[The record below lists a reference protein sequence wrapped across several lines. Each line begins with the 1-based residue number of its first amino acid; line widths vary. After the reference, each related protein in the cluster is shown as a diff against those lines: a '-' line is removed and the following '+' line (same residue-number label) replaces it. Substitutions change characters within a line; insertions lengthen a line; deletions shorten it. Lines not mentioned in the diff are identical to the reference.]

1 MRNGDIDAECAL
13 TRDAEVVFVEQFA
26 PGWRATVDGA
36 EVPVHRAN
44 LLVMGVRAPAGR
56 HAIALRYRPPGLRA
70 GLALSAVGLVA
81 LVALAR
87 RRAVSAGAGS

>member
-1 MRNGDIDAECAL
+1 
-13 TRDAEVVFVEQFA
+13 
-26 PGWRATVDGA
+26 
-36 EVPVHRAN
+36 
-44 LLVMGVRAPAGR
+44 MGVRAPAGR